1 MRHAIATADHDAAL
15 RRMAREQAMP
25 GWIRLAFC
33 REPDWGA
40 GEHVL
45 GHICQTVVALDAAG
59 EVVGCGVRAIRHA
72 YVNGRRTAIGYLC
85 GLRSL
90 PRVRGS
96 LALAQSYRHL
106 RKLHEADRLTPAY
119 LTTIVEAN
127 KDVVSLLTSRRS
139 TLPAYLDRGRFITS
153 AILPGRRAACSPP
166 GGVEIRTPPEVPMA
180 DVLGFLG
187 EEGPK
192 RQFFPVLEQED
203 LASPRCRGL
212 EAGDF
217 RVATRDG
224 VIIGVAAAWDQT
236 AFRQTVVAG
245 YSPLLRAARPLLNT
259 ALRISG
265 RRPLPRAGERL
276 NLFHVAFA
284 CVRKDDPAVFAALLE
299 RMRADLW
306 KSRHDC
312 LVIGLHERDPLR
324 AALVPFPAFHYASRL
339 YLACWEDGESFCDAL
354 RPDLIPHLET
364 AML

>member
-1 MRHAIATADHDAAL
+1 MRHVIATADHDAAL

-33 REPDWGA
+33 REPDWAA

-45 GHICQTVVALDAAG
+45 GHVCQTVVALDAAG

-72 YVNGRRTAIGYLC
+72 YVNGRRAAIGYLC

-90 PRVRGS
+90 PRIRGS

-106 RKLHEADRLTPAY
+106 RRLHEADRLTPAY

-127 KDVVSLLTSRRS
+127 TDVARLLTSRRS

-153 AILPGRRAACSPP
+153 AILPGRRTARADPA
-166 GGVEIRTPPEVPMA
+166 GIEIRSPPEVPLE

-192 RQFFPVLEQED
+192 RQFFPVLEAAD

-212 EAGDF
+212 AAGDF
-217 RVATRDG
+217 RAALRNGAIVG
-224 VIIGVAAAWDQT
+224 VVAAWDQT
-236 AFRQTVVAG
+236 AFRQTVVAS
-245 YSPLLRAARPLLNT
+245 YAPLLGVARPLLNA
-259 ALRISG
+259 ALRLSG
-265 RRPLPRAGERL
+265 RRPLPRAGQCL
-276 NLFHVAFA
+276 NIIHVAFA
-284 CVRKDDPAVFAALLE
+284 CVRDDDPAVFAALLE
-299 RMRADLW
+299 RMRADHW
-306 KSRHDC
+306 KSRHDF

-324 AALVPFPAFHYASRL
+324 AALARFPAFHYASRL
-339 YLACWEDGESFCDAL
+339 YLACWEDGEAFCESL